1 MRGRQLDSEKAML
14 DALQQ
19 LAGGFGIA
27 TTIPNLFYCLM
38 GAIVGTLIG
47 VLPGIGPIAGIA
59 LLIPAT
65 FSLTPTSAIIML
77 AGIYY
82 GAMYGGST
90 TSILLN
96 VPGETA
102 SVITCLDGYRM
113 AQKGRAGPALAICAI
128 GSFTAGTIGIFGLVM
143 FAPPLARAALAFG
156 PAEYF
161 ALMVFGFVVLSNV
174 TGGSLLTALMMALVG
189 LIIGTIG
196 LDPVTGDARFT
207 FGSVDLLSGIEFV
220 AVAIGIFGIGEVLSN
235 VAKPADLLE
244 GTVTVPR
251 LRDLFPGLADLRQA
265 AMAILRGSGLGFGV
279 GLVPGPAPVIA
290 TYASYMLEKRI
301 SDHPQDFGQGAI
313 EGVAG
318 PESANNAA
326 CQSAFIPLFVL
337 GIPFAPP
344 TAILLGALLIHGVT
358 PGPMLMAEQPELFWG
373 VVASMYI
380 GNFILLV
387 LNLPFVPL
395 FASILRVPKRILLPL
410 VVLFCLTGMYSV
422 NNSTFDIWTMLL
434 FGGVGYLASR
444 AGFEGAP
451 LLLGLV
457 LGPKM
462 EVAFRQTL
470 MISHGDFG
478 IFFARPISLTFLLA
492 TGLFLVVPLLR
503 FGRQRLRKGGAG
515 PAPSGRAV

>member
-1 MRGRQLDSEKAML
+1 ML
-14 DALQQ
+14 ESLQQ

-27 TTIPNLFYCLM
+27 TTVPNLFYCLI

-65 FSLTPTSAIIML
+65 FSLNPTSAIIML

-102 SVITCLDGYRM
+102 SVITCIDGYRM

-128 GSFTAGTIGIFGLVM
+128 GSFIAGSIGLFGLVA

-161 ALMVFGFVVLSNV
+161 SLMVFGFIVLSNV
-174 TGGSLLTALMMALVG
+174 TGTSLLKSLMMALIG

-196 LDPVTGDARFT
+196 LDPVKGDARFT
-207 FGSVDLLSGIEFV
+207 FGSMSLLSGIEFV
-220 AVAIGIFGIGEVLSN
+220 AVAIGLFGIGEVLSN
-235 VAKPADLLE
+235 VEKPAELLE
-244 GTVTVPR
+244 GKVLVPR
-251 LRDLFPGLADLRQA
+251 LRELFPSLEDLRKSIK
-265 AMAILRGSGLGFGV
+265 AILRGTGIGFGV

-290 TYASYMLEKRI
+290 TYASYMIEKRI
-301 SDHPQDFGQGAI
+301 SQHPEEFGQGAI

-326 CQSAFIPLFVL
+326 CQAAFIPLFVL

-358 PGPMLMAEQPELFWG
+358 PGPMMIKESPELFWG
-373 VVASMYI
+373 VIASMYI
-380 GNFILLV
+380 GNFILLL

-395 FASILRVPKRILLPL
+395 FANILRIPKRILLPL
-410 VVLFCLTGMYSV
+410 VILFCITGMYSV
-422 NNSTFDIWTMLL
+422 NNSVFDIWVMLL
-434 FGGVGYLASR
+434 FGGIGFM
-444 AGFEGAP
+444 AGKGKFEGAP

-457 LGPKM
+457 LGPRM
-462 EVAFRQTL
+462 EVAFRQSL
-470 MISHGDFG
+470 MISHGDFST
-478 IFFARPISLTFLLA
+478 FADRPISLAFLLA
-492 TGLFLVVPLLR
+492 TALFLVIPI
-503 FGRQRLRKGGAG
+503 FRLGLKRLGKGGSSKG
-515 PAPSGRAV
+515 PVPAK